1 MGNKNK
7 KPLTWTF
14 HSRWY
19 LYCDLP
25 DYETI

>member
-7 KPLTWTF
+7 KPLTWSF

-19 LYCDLP
+19 LYRDLP
-25 DYETI
+25 GYETM